1 MPSYPTRLSYTNEAR
16 PIPVIPDENHFTA
29 RIRGRACSFVWEDGV
44 LQQTTKIMNAPYY
57 LLRGGGL
64 NRNSQYDAG
73 ASGSYW
79 SSTPDGFS
87 YAYYLFFYSD
97 YMGTSY
103 VYRYYGYSVRCVAA
117 G

>member
-1 MPSYPTRLSYTNEAR
+1 MAILTPLFIIFEQNLL
-16 PIPVIPDENHFTA
+16 N
-29 RIRGRACSFVWEDGV
+29 FVNFWLFLAG
-44 LQQTTKIMNAPYY
+44 LNAPYY